1 MAENNTIKLVDDT
14 PTLNTDLVWE
24 NDALERRN
32 IGDKNPSW
40 ADNVIPQNNILK
52 PNLKFE
58 DLRKIVPQIIDGT
71 VSDVDFT
78 RFGIWLMSKSPEIAF
93 GTKSFSSPDALADIT
108 KIVIF
113 FYLNMIYTI

>member
-40 ADNVIPQNNILK
+40 ADNVIPQK
-52 PNLKFE
+52 K
-58 DLRKIVPQIIDGT
+58 
-71 VSDVDFT
+71 
-78 RFGIWLMSKSPEIAF
+78 
-93 GTKSFSSPDALADIT
+93 
-108 KIVIF
+108 
-113 FYLNMIYTI
+113 Y